1 MNFYCSTVRT
11 GVFVNNVFALRGILN
26 DKGDGLKGVM
36 TLLQNE
42 VRKRVED
49 VPGLEVV
56 ETLTNE
62 EDRVKALKKWF
73 EIPLSKREARAIRGL
88 PTELV
93 PLRPL

>member
-11 GVFVNNVFALRGILN
+11 AIFVNNVFALRGILN

-56 ETLTNE
+56 ETLASE
-62 EDRVKALKKWF
+62 EDRVTALEKWF
-73 EIPLSKREARAIRGL
+73 EIPLSKSEARAIRGL

-93 PLRPL
+93 PPRSL